1 MSLTGKRRSRFL
13 GSQGQFKRFVSYWLT
28 KPQGPQFAGGG
39 MIAENNGVGNDD
51 RC

>member
-1 MSLTGKRRSRFL
+1 MISLTGKRRSRFL

-28 KPQGPQFAGGG
+28 KPKDHNLLEG
-39 MIAENNGVGNDD
+39 MLAENNGVGNDD